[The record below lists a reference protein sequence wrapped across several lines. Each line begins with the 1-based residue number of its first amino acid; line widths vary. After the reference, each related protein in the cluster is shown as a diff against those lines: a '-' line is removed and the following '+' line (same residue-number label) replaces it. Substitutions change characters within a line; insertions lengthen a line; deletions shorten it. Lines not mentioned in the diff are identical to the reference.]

1 MLPHML
7 SGADAVLVSQ
17 LPEVVDIVVPSKLV
31 TSLAAGAMIVVAAH
45 PESEAARLVAESGAG
60 VMIPP
65 SDAQALAET
74 LCELRD
80 GAIDVSERRR
90 RARAFGVARFGR
102 DRVYGPIC
110 EALADGFSVS
120 AGVPEVGAN
129 TSKASRPFATA
140 NTRTGEG
147 LE

>member
-17 LPEVVDIVVPSKLV
+17 APEVVDIVLPSKLV

-60 VMIPP
+60 VTIPP
-65 SDAQALAET
+65 SDARALAKA

-80 GAIDVSERRR
+80 GAIDTSERRR

-102 DRVYGPIC
+102 ERVYGPIC
-110 EALADGFSVS
+110 EALADGPSVS
-120 AGVPEVGAN
+120 RRVSEGGAAKPK
-129 TSKASRPFATA
+129 TRRPLATA
-140 NTRTGEG
+140 NTKIGEG